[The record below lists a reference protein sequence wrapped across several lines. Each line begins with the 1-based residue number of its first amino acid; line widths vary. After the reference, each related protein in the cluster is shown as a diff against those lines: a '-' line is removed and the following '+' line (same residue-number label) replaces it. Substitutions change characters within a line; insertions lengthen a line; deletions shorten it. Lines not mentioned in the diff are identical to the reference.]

1 MRATRVVVLGE
12 FRADR
17 LVPRLRRAGA
27 EVVVLGFAEL
37 DGFLGPGVVC
47 GRLPDTLGEP
57 ALMRLLDDHD
67 ADVAVPNMGCPGQEQ
82 FLPVYARARSS
93 LRGTGRRVHGHA
105 EEFAVLASDKVVL
118 HRTAER
124 RGWPVPLGVVC
135 ARAEAVRAA
144 VRELGFPVL
153 VKEARSEFHTG
164 RHYVRDDARL
174 GRACGEVTYPVLVQR
189 AVTGGEFAVE
199 LLSLPG
205 RTVAWPVASLGRLD
219 GDCAPGRRVRV
230 APAALPARAR
240 AELTAVLG
248 DIVETHKPHGP
259 WQMDFAVD
267 DGSGGIRVIELNGR
281 LGGVSNMSRAATGL
295 DPHAAYADTVLGRP
309 LPRPPAARRVAL
321 ELPMT
326 PGAALPPAPPGTELT
341 PYPGNPGNPG
351 PVHGGVQRAV
361 LGVPA
366 DFPTESVGD
375 WLRALPPG
383 VLLDAPEEAIAQL
396 TRGAHALRPV
406 RRGGS

>member
-1 MRATRVVVLGE
+1 MVVLGE

-27 EVVVLGFAEL
+27 EVVVLGFAGL

-47 GRLPDTLGEP
+47 GRLPT
-57 ALMRLLDDHD
+57 ALSGPILLRLLDDHD

-82 FLPVYARARSS
+82 FLPVYARARSL
-93 LRGTGRRVHGHA
+93 LRGTARRVHAHS

-124 RGWPVPLGVVC
+124 RGWPVPRGVVC

-144 VRELGFPVL
+144 GRALGFPVL
-153 VKEARSEFHTG
+153 VKEARSEFHAG
-164 RHYVRDDARL
+164 RHFVRDEEWLDRV
-174 GRACGEVTYPVLVQR
+174 CGEVTYPVLVQR
-189 AVTGGEFAVE
+189 AVTGEEFAVE
-199 LLSLPG
+199 LLSRPG

-230 APAALPARAR
+230 APAALPDRAR
-240 AELTAVLG
+240 RELTAVLG
-248 DIVETHKPHGP
+248 DIVETHEPRGP

-267 DGSGGIRVIELNGR
+267 DDGGLRVIELNGR

-295 DPHAAYADTVLGRP
+295 DPHAAYADTVLGGG
-309 LPRPPAARRVAL
+309 PARCPEPCRVAL
-321 ELPMT
+321 ELPVR
-326 PGAALPPAPPGTELT
+326 PGVVLPPAPPGTELT

-351 PVHGGVQRAV
+351 PAHGGVQRAV

-366 DFPTESVGD
+366 GLPTGPVGD

-383 VLLDAPEEAIAQL
+383 VLLNAPEEAVAQL
-396 TRGAHALRPV
+396 ARSV